1 MSKKHYLNQTIANS
15 CPISKSV
22 KRACAIYK
30 C

>member
-1 MSKKHYLNQTIANS
+1 MLVNSILNQRLAVSLRILNLA
-15 CPISKSV
+15 